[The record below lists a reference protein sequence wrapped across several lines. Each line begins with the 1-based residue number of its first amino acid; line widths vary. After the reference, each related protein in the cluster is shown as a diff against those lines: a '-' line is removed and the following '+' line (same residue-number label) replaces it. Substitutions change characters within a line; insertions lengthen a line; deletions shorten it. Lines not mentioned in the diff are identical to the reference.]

1 MTDKIRK
8 LREHVRE
15 YGLHGTA
22 VAAADRILHRQQQE
36 VPYERW
42 LERSRPSSRDYARMS
57 RKTLPREMVFA
68 VRSYAQGGDRTAFM
82 QSLSLQ
88 IYRNYLPLKDCRGS
102 DYVLLCGS
110 GCTLAPDLLWQ
121 CARYLAEADGEIDLI
136 YFDSDRIGEDGRKTD
151 PAFRPDYDPDLLEQV
166 NYMGH
171 VVLAR
176 IDAAKEAGLPAG
188 GAGSF
193 HAFLRRIC
201 GKHAVRA
208 GEESGCPVRH
218 IPKILYHELAE
229 DAREDAAPQESAQDP
244 GDRGAGDV
252 SSASA
257 SSRPLVSVLIPNK
270 DHTDDL
276 ARCIISLQQV
286 NAWENLEIL
295 ILENNSEQPETFR
308 FYEKLQ
314 KTDPRIRVL
323 TYDRPFNY
331 SAVNN
336 FGAANASGSLLLLLN
351 NDTVI
356 LEKDAIARLAC
367 LALRDDVGAAGAL
380 LYYPDHTVQHAGIIL
395 GYGGIAGHAFAGE
408 VSGRGPGVYPDLV
421 FGHVHNVSA
430 VTGACMMLRRSV
442 FLKAGGFD
450 EELTVAF
457 NDVDL
462 CMRLRAS
469 SLRVLMC
476 PGARL
481 IHNESASRGSE
492 DSPEKVARFHGEIRT
507 FIRKW
512 EKELEKGD
520 PFYNPNLT
528 LTGRSWTCRDEL
540 RESVKP
546 YVKYL
551 KI

>member
-1 MTDKIRK
+1 M
-8 LREHVRE
+8 
-15 YGLHGTA
+15 
-22 VAAADRILHRQQQE
+22 
-36 VPYERW
+36 
-42 LERSRPSSRDYARMS
+42 
-57 RKTLPREMVFA
+57 
-68 VRSYAQGGDRTAFM
+68 
-82 QSLSLQ
+82 
-88 IYRNYLPLKDCRGS
+88 
-102 DYVLLCGS
+102 
-110 GCTLAPDLLWQ
+110 
-121 CARYLAEADGEIDLI
+121 
-136 YFDSDRIGEDGRKTD
+136 
-151 PAFRPDYDPDLLEQV
+151 
-166 NYMGH
+166 
-171 VVLAR
+171 
-176 IDAAKEAGLPAG
+176 
-188 GAGSF
+188 
-193 HAFLRRIC
+193 
-201 GKHAVRA
+201 
-208 GEESGCPVRH
+208 RH

-229 DAREDAAPQESAQDP
+229 SAQEDADEQKNAASQKDAAARAMGQDP
-244 GDRGAGDV
+244 APGGDADD
-252 SSASA
+252 SSRLKN

-356 LEKDAIARLAC
+356 LEKDAITRLAC

-421 FGHVHNVSA
+421 FSHVHNVSA

>member
-1 MTDKIRK
+1 MTEKIRK

-15 YGLHGTA
+15 YGLQGTA
-22 VAAADRILHRQQQE
+22 VAAADRILRRQKQE
-36 VPYERW
+36 VSYERW
-42 LERSRPSSRDYARMS
+42 LERSRLSSRDYAKMS
-57 RKTLPREMVFA
+57 RQKPPGDTVFA
-68 VRSYAQGGDRTAFM
+68 VRSYAKGGDRTAFL

-88 IYRNYLPLKDCRGS
+88 IYRNYRPLKDCRGT

-110 GCTLAPDLLWQ
+110 GCTLAPELLWQ
-121 CARYLAEADGEIDLI
+121 CANYLAHAKDRIDLI
-136 YFDSDRIGEDGRKTD
+136 YFDSDRIGEDGRKRD
-151 PAFRPDYDPDLLEQV
+151 PAFRPEYDPDLLEQV

-176 IDAAKEAGLPAG
+176 VDAAREAGFPDD
-188 GAGSF
+188 GAQSF
-193 HAFLRRIC
+193 HAFLKRLC
-201 GKHAVRA
+201 LKHPVRA
-208 GEESGCPVRH
+208 GEERSCAVRH
-218 IPKILYHELAE
+218 ISGILYHELSKDAE
-229 DAREDAAPQESAQDP
+229 ADTAASPGAQVRDTYAV
-244 GDRGAGDV
+244 RAGDSCGDSV
-252 SSASA
+252 E
-257 SSRPLVSVLIPNK
+257 PLVSVLIPNK

-276 ARCIISLQQV
+276 ARCIVSLQQV
-286 NAWENLEIL
+286 NAWKNLEIL
-295 ILENNSEQPETFR
+295 ILENNSTQPETFR
-308 FYEKLQ
+308 FYEKLRR
-314 KTDPRIRVL
+314 TDPRIRVL

-356 LEKDAIARLAC
+356 LESDTIARLAC
-367 LALRDDVGAAGAL
+367 LARRDDVGAAGAL
-380 LYYPDHTVQHAGIIL
+380 LYYPDHTVQHAGVVL
-395 GYGGIAGHAFAGE
+395 GYGGIAGHAFSGE
-408 VSGRGPGVYPDLV
+408 ASGGGPGVYPELV
-421 FGHVHNVSA
+421 FSHIHNVSA

-442 FLKAGGFD
+442 FLRAGGFD
-450 EELTVAF
+450 EDLAVAF

-462 CMRLRAS
+462 CMRLRAGG
-469 SLRVLMC
+469 LRILMC

-546 YVKYL
+546 YLKYL